1 MDLAS
6 SAFNGIVGVAL
17 VGGLGG
23 LFGGFAAG
31 RRSNIIIGVLLGALG
46 GIAVS
51 TVARSFT
58 APTLITLGDFG
69 LDWALGGGLF
79 FAYVIGRSSR

>member
-1 MDLAS
+1 MDLAAG
-6 SAFNGIVGVAL
+6 AFNGIVGVAL
-17 VGGLGG
+17 IGGLGG

-31 RRSNIIIGVLLGALG
+31 RRSNAFISLLLGALG
-46 GIAVS
+46 GIAVA

-58 APTLITLGDFG
+58 APTLITLSDFG
-69 LDWALGGGLF
+69 LDWALGGGLL

>member
-1 MDLAS
+1 MDLAA
-6 SAFNGIVGVAL
+6 SAFNGVVGVAL

-31 RRSNIIIGVLLGALG
+31 RRASAIISVLLGALG
-46 GIAVS
+46 GVAVATIA
-51 TVARSFT
+51 RGFT

-69 LDWALGGGLF
+69 LDWALGGGLLV
-79 FAYVIGRSSR
+79 AYVVGRSSR

>member
-6 SAFNGIVGVAL
+6 SAFNGVVGVAL
-17 VGGLGG
+17 VGALGG
-23 LFGGFAAG
+23 LFGGFASG
-31 RRSNIIIGVLLGALG
+31 RRANAIVSLLLGALG
-46 GIAVS
+46 GIAVA
-51 TVARSFT
+51 TIARAFT

-69 LDWALGGGLF
+69 LDWALAGGGF

>member
-1 MDLAS
+1 MDLAAT
-6 SAFNGIVGVAL
+6 AFNGVVGVGL
-17 VGGLGG
+17 IGGLGG

-31 RRSNIIIGVLLGALG
+31 RRANPFISILLGVLG

-51 TVARSFT
+51 TVARAFG
-58 APTLITLGDFG
+58 APTLLRLADFG

-79 FAYVIGRSSR
+79 FSYVIGRSSR

>member
-6 SAFNGIVGVAL
+6 SAFNGIIGVAL

-23 LFGGFAAG
+23 LFGAFAAG
-31 RRSNIIIGVLLGALG
+31 RRSNAVVGILLGALG
-46 GIAVS
+46 AIAVS
-51 TVARSFT
+51 TVARSFN

-69 LDWALGGGLF
+69 LDWALGGGMF
-79 FAYVIGRSSR
+79 FSYVIGRTSR